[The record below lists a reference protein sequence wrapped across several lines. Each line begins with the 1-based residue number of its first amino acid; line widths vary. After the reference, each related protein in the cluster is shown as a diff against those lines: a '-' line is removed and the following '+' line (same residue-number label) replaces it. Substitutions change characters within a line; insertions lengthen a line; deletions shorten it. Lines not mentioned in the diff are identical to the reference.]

1 MCLEGRIPALL
12 VALTSVVMSACSGE
26 RPAPLT
32 GPRAAAF
39 SSLSSPIQIP
49 STPSAPPGVARQP
62 AGMRVSVTLTTPDR
76 RKLINAAVI
85 MTSDADRGSTES
97 PTADVTIL
105 PDGSFTFNNVP
116 PGSYQIRG
124 RAHTVAGG
132 ATLFALYRVVLVDH
146 DVTVRLVLLPGARVS
161 GRVSADAER
170 TAKPATLAG
179 LRIQAPF
186 ADGSSFGDAPTG
198 DTLANGLFT
207 IHGVMSGSH
216 IITVEGLPD
225 PWVLKGVTYRGRD
238 ITDTGLMADSG
249 QRLDGVHVT
258 ITDVAS
264 DVSGTV
270 VDAEGRGV
278 AHATVLI
285 IPDSPEFRTRV
296 SRRFGRTSTD
306 ANGRYRYRGLPPGEY
321 RVVASTLDDSD
332 VYRRDLLQQLSD
344 AGVPLRLDSL
354 ATRVIDLR
362 LTPIATLRRTSA
374 R

>member
-1 MCLEGRIPALL
+1 
-12 VALTSVVMSACSGE
+12 
-26 RPAPLT
+26 
-32 GPRAAAF
+32 
-39 SSLSSPIQIP
+39 
-49 STPSAPPGVARQP
+49 
-62 AGMRVSVTLTTPDR
+62 
-76 RKLINAAVI
+76 

-132 ATLFALYRVVLVDH
+132 ASLFALYRVVLVDH

-186 ADGSSFGDAPTG
+186 ADGQLWLRATSTPSRMVVHHPA
-198 DTLANGLFT
+198 
-207 IHGVMSGSH
+207 HVGSH
-216 IITVEGLPD
+216 IKPSRSCPN
-225 PWVLKGVTYRGRD
+225 PWVLGVTYRGRD
-238 ITDTGLMADSG
+238 IPTWANGRRAA
-249 QRLDGVHVT
+249 LDGVHVR
-258 ITDVAS
+258 S
-264 DVSGTV
+264 PRRERVSGRSGPGGTLCCARTSGGFPIRLIPTTLSLGS
-270 VDAEGRGV
+270 AER
-278 AHATVLI
+278 
-285 IPDSPEFRTRV
+285 PRTRRPL
-296 SRRFGRTSTD
+296 SLT
-306 ANGRYRYRGLPPGEY
+306 GLPPCEY
-321 RVVASTLDDSD
+321 RVVL
-332 VYRRDLLQQLSD
+332 RRLTKRRLSPRSPQQLFD
-344 AGVPLRLDSL
+344 AGVPLRLDAL